1 MKLFLSIAAIFGFL
15 AVAIGAF
22 GAHAIKDRIDA
33 KMLDI
38 YHTAVQYQMY
48 HTLAL
53 IGVAFL
59 IKFFPESRIFVLS
72 GWFFTFGIIIFSGS
86 LYALSLTGITKLGAI
101 TPIGGLCFLVAW
113 AMLLVGAT
121 RVE

>member
-15 AVAIGAF
+15 VVAIGAF

-72 GWFFTFGIIIFSGS
+72 GWFFTLGIIIFSGS
-86 LYALSLTGITKLGAI
+86 LYALSLSGITKLGAI

-113 AMLLVGAT
+113 ATLLVGVM
-121 RVE
+121 RI